1 MFTKDAV
8 TFFGSKG
15 RLAAAAGV
23 RLPSLY
29 KWGELVPEGRA
40 MRLQIASG
48 GVLIYDPTV
57 YDQHKQDRK
66 EALNH
71 ENQPSN

>member
-1 MFTKDAV
+1 MLTKDALNY
-8 TFFGSKG
+8 FGTKS
-15 RLAAAAGV
+15 RVAEAAGIK
-23 RLPSLY
+23 LPSLY

-40 MRLQIASG
+40 MRLQAASG
-48 GVLIYDPTV
+48 GVLVYDPAV

-71 ENQPSN
+71 ENQSVA

>member
-8 TFFGSKG
+8 TFFGSKS
-15 RLAAAAGV
+15 RLATAAGV

-40 MRLQIASG
+40 MRLQTASG
-48 GVLIYDPTV
+48 GVLVYDPAV

-66 EALNH
+66 EVLSH
-71 ENQPSN
+71 ENQSIS